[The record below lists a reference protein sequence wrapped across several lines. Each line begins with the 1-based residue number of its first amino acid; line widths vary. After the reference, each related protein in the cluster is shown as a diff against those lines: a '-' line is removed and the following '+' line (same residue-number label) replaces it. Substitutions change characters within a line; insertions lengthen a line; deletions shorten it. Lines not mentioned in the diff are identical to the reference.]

1 MATGNG
7 ILRKLSGKVGDI
19 VYRVNRGVQ
28 VASAYNPQVANPRT
42 EAQMFQRTKWLN
54 LLGVYRA
61 FAPYLRDAFENKREG
76 QSDYNRFMS
85 INLQSEPVYLTRGQ
99 FDMGGSVLAPYQI
112 SQGSLVPVVVT
123 ENVTDIAVGTI
134 STATVTVGA
143 LSTEIVRRNPNYRF
157 GDAVAFFVAAQAL
170 MNGTPVVQVHAL
182 KMTLDPADTSTVAS
196 LGNSDIGLDVMDGML
211 EVTTLAVVYGVAV
224 IHTRR
229 SDRLL
234 VSTSRIT
241 VVGSVDTIL
250 TLPDFSQAA
259 GSLGYVGNSI
269 YLSPDNISLDYDS
282 GGGGGSDDDD
292 DTPSGGGG
300 SNGGGGSGGED
311 SNPL

>member
-1 MATGNG
+1 
-7 ILRKLSGKVGDI
+7 
-19 VYRVNRGVQ
+19 
-28 VASAYNPQVANPRT
+28 
-42 EAQMFQRTKWLN
+42 
-54 LLGVYRA
+54 
-61 FAPYLRDAFENKREG
+61 
-76 QSDYNRFMS
+76 
-85 INLQSEPVYLTRGQ
+85 
-99 FDMGGSVLAPYQI
+99 
-112 SQGSLVPVVVT
+112 
-123 ENVTDIAVGTI
+123 
-134 STATVTVGA
+134 
-143 LSTEIVRRNPNYRF
+143 
-157 GDAVAFFVAAQAL
+157 
-170 MNGTPVVQVHAL
+170 MNGTPVVQVHTL
-182 KMTLDPADTSTVAS
+182 KLTLDPADTSIVAS
-196 LGNSDIGLDVMDGML
+196 LGNSYIGLDVMDGML

-282 GGGGGSDDDD
+282 GGDGGSDDDD